1 MAKFKY
7 PELPEFP
14 EIPEP
19 PFIPEVPQI
28 PMPEIPPMPES
39 VIEAAELAQA
49 SFVNSGLIE
58 TLQQI
63 NGEFLAG
70 AVNIIQAVSDAVQN
84 YWSSTLSELADTAGR
99 LIEAVANFKLPTL
112 TDEEAEQLVESNR
125 TWGQY
130 GWTYIPSMPISMY
143 DTPPA
148 DIKEANKV
156 AIQYCTA
163 AEMEKVFDEL
173 GKWKLNHR
181 DLESAIFCYK
191 NKQYKA
197 CALLLCGMIES
208 KLIRQQSDAKR
219 PVGAGAVARLKE
231 NYDGSGEK
239 ILAEAMFTYNLLSYL
254 ETLFAKGK
262 GFKAEPDTLNR
273 NYIGHGMNHRAVR
286 KRDCIQLFLALNNLM
301 HFFDLGL

>member
-7 PELPEFP
+7 PEIPEF
-14 EIPEP
+14 
-19 PFIPEVPQI
+19 PQI
-28 PMPEIPPMPES
+28 PMPEIPTMPES
-39 VIEAAELAQA
+39 VIEAAELAQ
-49 SFVNSGLIE
+49 SSLVNSGLAE

-70 AVNIIQAVSDAVQN
+70 AVNLIQSVSNAVQN
-84 YWSSTLSELADTAGR
+84 YWSSTLSELAETAAR
-99 LIEAVANFKLPTL
+99 LIEVAANFKLPTL

-173 GKWKLNHR
+173 GKWKLNHK
-181 DLESAIFCYK
+181 DLESAVFCYK

-197 CALLLCGMIES
+197 CALLLCGLIES
-208 KLIRQQSDAKR
+208 KLIRLRKDKDR
-219 PVGAGAVARLKE
+219 PVGSGAVKQLKR
-231 NYDGSGEK
+231 NYDDSGEK

-254 ETLFAKGK
+254 ETLFAQGK

-301 HFFDLGL
+301 QFFDLYL